1 MSLTI
6 ALDNWQHWQVATALL
21 TKPRVARTL
30 STSAYTSITQVVAD
44 TQKGPAFFV
53 VRSPTGVGSTLAPS
67 DTLAA
72 EHHRLAAKAQLAPA
86 LRYVRG
92 DLGTLVMDYIAPPP
106 KGSKDHTGPTSDK
119 GPGLGVVTSQS
130 LATLLNGIHAIAVTG
145 QALDLQAQLGV
156 YTQRAL
162 ARGVPK
168 EELVNPNHP
177 GLQAAIMQLAADT
190 PVLCHN
196 DLHSGNVL
204 PTHQQ
209 LVAIDWEYAGIGS
222 AYFDI
227 ACAAQGFP
235 GIDTQALIQLTLGEA
250 FSPQLWRCAQAVYAA
265 TEWNW
270 YQASGIT
277 KPTNCRFDAVVAHL
291 AAVA

>member
-1 MSLTI
+1 MSLAI
-6 ALDNWQHWQVATALL
+6 ALDNWQQWQVATALM

-30 STSAYTSITQVVAD
+30 STGPYTSITQVVAD
-44 TQKGPAFFV
+44 TQEGPAFFV
-53 VRSPTGVGSTLAPS
+53 VRSSHGVGSTLAPS
-67 DTLAA
+67 NTLAA
-72 EHHRLAAKAQLAPA
+72 EYQQRAAKAQLAPA
-86 LRYVRG
+86 LRYVRS
-92 DLGTLVMDYIAPPP
+92 DLGTLVMDYIAPPHEWP
-106 KGSKDHTGPTSDK
+106 KDDAGPTSDNA
-119 GPGLGVVTSQS
+119 PRQGVLTSQS

-156 YTQRAL
+156 YTQRAQE
-162 ARGVPK
+162 RGVPK
-168 EELVNPNHP
+168 EKLINPNHP
-177 GLQAAIMQLAADT
+177 GLQAAIRQLAADT

-204 PTHQQ
+204 PTPQQ

-227 ACAAQGFP
+227 VCAALGCP
-235 GIDTQALIQLTLGEA
+235 GIDTKALIQLTLGES